1 MGSKSIAEF
10 RCLSQRDLALCRRAN
25 VHSVEQLL
33 SHSIQEL
40 TRKLGVHES
49 HAIRIRNV
57 IQRAAA
63 PPMQCIYDQIR
74 IPSEVPGTPLQD
86 EPSASLDSDALD
98 SLAASDVFH
107 PSTSYLTL
115 NQLRLKSFLSTGQPA
130 LDECMGGGFTKGMV
144 SELLGESASG
154 KTQMLL
160 STTVSVALALHTPQ
174 SVLLGG
180 KGESVALITTQGR
193 SAARHMVHRL
203 VEITSAQLHNL
214 PADQLQSAIHAVL
227 RNVSI
232 ACAFSYETAQHVLC
246 YMLPAMILRFHEQY
260 HDHHTPPPIGLV
272 ALDSIPP
279 LLQHDILQEESES
292 ISVSPTARAAK
303 LHALAE
309 QLREIAMGSADKIA
323 VVVVNHVSDAFD
335 QDRAYVRQAIAKN
348 LLGSEI
354 PKEKSPAV
362 VPNTHLLPLSYA
374 TQAVHFSGLLSS
386 VQHRDSHLKTA
397 QLGLVWANCIN
408 ARFLLT
414 HTHSH
419 SKMRRLRV
427 VFAPNAPANR
437 HVDFS
442 IESKGTIVDAIH

>member
-1 MGSKSIAEF
+1 MSS
-10 RCLSQRDLALCRRAN
+10 
-25 VHSVEQLL
+25 SVEQLL

-40 TRKLGVHES
+40 TRKLGVQES
-49 HAIRIRNV
+49 YAIRIRNLV
-57 IQRAAA
+57 QRAAA
-63 PPMQCIYDQIR
+63 PLMQCIYDQIYQTNT
-74 IPSEVPGTPLQD
+74 PSQVPGTPLQD
-86 EPSASLDSDALD
+86 EQAQFLDSPALD
-98 SLAASDVFH
+98 SLQASDVFRS
-107 PSTSYLTL
+107 STSYVTL
-115 NQLRLKSFLSTGQPA
+115 DQLKLKSFSSTGQPA
-130 LDECMGGGFTKGMV
+130 LDECMGGGFAKGMV

-154 KTQMLL
+154 KTQLLL
-160 STTVSVALALHTPQ
+160 STTVSVALALNTPH

-203 VEITSAQLHNL
+203 VEITSAQLHDL
-214 PADQLQSAIHAVL
+214 PADQLQNAIHAVL
-227 RNVSI
+227 RNISI

-246 YMLPAMILRFHEQY
+246 YMLPAMILRFLEQS
-260 HDHHTPPPIGLV
+260 HDQHTPPPIALV
-272 ALDSIPP
+272 AIDSIPP
-279 LLQHDILQEESES
+279 LLQHDMLQQDSES
-292 ISVSPTARAAK
+292 ISISPTARAAK

-309 QLREIAMGSADKIA
+309 QLRDIALGSAEKIA

-348 LLGSEI
+348 LLGSES
-354 PKEKSPAV
+354 PMEKPYPAIHT
-362 VPNTHLLPLSYA
+362 THILPLSYA

-414 HTHSH
+414 HTLSH
-419 SKMRRLRV
+419 SKLRRLSV

-442 IESKGTIVDAIH
+442 IESRGTIVHAIH